1 MLTLRHLFL
10 QRGSKPLL
18 QDVSLTVHAQQKVG
32 IVGANGSG
40 KSTLF
45 ALIQGELQPDAGDL
59 ELPPRLTIA
68 HVAQE
73 TPALSKPAIEFV
85 LDGDREWRAA
95 DTALKAAEQTADG
108 VKLATLHERFEAVD
122 GYTARAR
129 AARLLAGLGFSA
141 ASIENPVASFSG
153 GWRVRLN
160 LAQAL
165 MCRSDLLLLDEPTN
179 HLDLDAVLWLEEWLR
194 RYPGTLLLI
203 SHDRD
208 VLDNVVD
215 NIAHLESGQIRLY
228 TGNYSAFEEQRSTQL
243 VQQQAAYVKQQKD
256 IAHLQSFIDRF
267 RAKATKAR
275 QAQSRLKALERME
288 KVAVAHVDSPFSF
301 HFEAPDKLPHPLLSL
316 EQVAMGYEQ
325 TTPILRNV
333 SLVIN
338 PGMRLGL
345 LGPNG
350 AGKSTLI
357 KTLADALEILD
368 GRINLGQ
375 GLSVGYFAQHQ
386 LEQLRPDWS
395 PLKHLK
401 MLAESEQEQA
411 LRSFLGGFGFSGE
424 QALTPVDTFSGG
436 EKARLALALLVW
448 QRPNLLLLD
457 EPTNHLDLNMRHAL
471 DLALQDYQGAL
482 IVVSHDRH
490 LLRTTT
496 DDFALVTEGRLHAFG
511 GDLDDYRDWL
521 NTHQQGAKDTAQ
533 GGTASER
540 RQQKRLEAE
549 QRQQLAVKRRPLEK
563 ELKTVETRLEALQT
577 EKSEI
582 EIALAEPNLYDTAN
596 KAVLTELLQRQGEVV
611 KQLEVMEEQWLTLQ
625 ETLETL
631 MASDD

>member
-10 QRGSKPLL
+10 QRGNKPLL
-18 QDVSLTVHAQQKVG
+18 QDVSLTVHAKQKVG

-45 ALIQGELQPDAGDL
+45 ALIQGEFQPDAGDL

-85 LDGDREWRAA
+85 LDGDREWRAV
-95 DTALKAAEQTADG
+95 DTALKAAEQTHDG

-129 AARLLAGLGFSA
+129 ASRLLAGLGFSA
-141 ASIENPVASFSG
+141 VSIEKPVASFSG

-215 NIAHLESGQIRLY
+215 NIAHLEGGQIRLY

-243 VQQQAAYVKQQKD
+243 VQQQAAYVRQQKD
-256 IAHLQSFIDRF
+256 IIHLQSFIDRF

-275 QAQSRLKALERME
+275 QVQSRLKALERME
-288 KVAVAHVDSPFSF
+288 KVAAAHVDSPFSF

-316 EQVAMGYEQ
+316 EQVSMGYEK
-325 TTPILRNV
+325 TTPVLQHV

-357 KTLADALEILD
+357 KTLAGPLGILE
-368 GRINLGQ
+368 GRIHQGQ

-395 PLKHLK
+395 PLKHLQ

-448 QRPNLLLLD
+448 RRPNLLLLD
-457 EPTNHLDLNMRHAL
+457 EPTNHLDLAMRHAL
-471 DLALQDYQGAL
+471 DMALQDYQGAL

-496 DDFALVTEGRLHAFG
+496 DDFALVTEGRLHAFA

-521 NTHQQGAKDTAQ
+521 DSHQQGTKDTS
-533 GGTASER
+533 GSASER

-549 QRQQLAVKRRPLEK
+549 QRQKLAVKRRPLEK
-563 ELKTVETRLEALQT
+563 ELKTVETRLESLQT

-582 EIALAEPNLYDTAN
+582 ETALADPQLYDASN
-596 KAVLTELLQRQGEVV
+596 KAKLTQHLQRQGEVV
-611 KQLEVMEEQWLTLQ
+611 KQLEALEAQWLTLQ
-625 ETLETL
+625 ETLEAIT
-631 MASDD
+631 ASYN

>member
-1 MLTLRHLFL
+1 
-10 QRGSKPLL
+10 
-18 QDVSLTVHAQQKVG
+18 VSLTVHARQKVG

-45 ALIQGELQPDAGDL
+45 ALIQGELQPDGGDL
-59 ELPPRLTIA
+59 ELPSQLTIA

-85 LDGDREWRAA
+85 LDGDREWRAV
-95 DTALKAAEQTADG
+95 DTALKTAEQTQDG
-108 VKLATLHERFEAVD
+108 VKLARLHERFDALD
-122 GYTARAR
+122 GYSARAR
-129 AARLLAGLGFSA
+129 AGRLLAGLGFSTT
-141 ASIENPVASFSG
+141 SIENSVASFSG

-208 VLDNVVD
+208 VLDNVVA
-215 NIAHLESGQIRLY
+215 NIAHLEGGQIRLY
-228 TGNYSAFEEQRSTQL
+228 SGNYSAFEEQRSAQL
-243 VQQQAAYVKQQKD
+243 AQQQAAYVKQQKD
-256 IAHLQSFIDRF
+256 IAHLQNFIDRF

-301 HFEAPDKLPHPLLSL
+301 HFQAPDKLPHPLLSL
-316 EQVAMGYEQ
+316 EQVNMGYEK
-325 TTPILRNV
+325 TTPILHNV

-357 KTLADALEILD
+357 KTLAGALGILD
-368 GRINLGQ
+368 GRINQ
-375 GLSVGYFAQHQ
+375 GHGLQIGYFAQHQ
-386 LEQLRPDWS
+386 LEQLRSDWS
-395 PLKHLK
+395 PLKHLQ

-411 LRSFLGGFGFSGE
+411 LRCFLGGFGFSGE
-424 QALTPVDTFSGG
+424 SALTPVDTFSGG

-457 EPTNHLDLNMRHAL
+457 EPTNHLDLAMRHAL

-496 DDFALVTEGRLHAFG
+496 DDFALVTEGRLHPFA

-521 NTHQQGAKDTAQ
+521 NTHQQGVKDTAQ

-563 ELKTVETRLEALQT
+563 ELKTVETRLERLHT

-582 EIALAEPNLYDTAN
+582 ETALADPNLYDTAN
-596 KAVLTELLQRQGEVV
+596 KSRLTGLLQRQGVAV
-611 KQLEVMEEQWLTLQ
+611 KQLEALEAQWLTLQ
-625 ETLETL
+625 ESLEAL
-631 MASDD
+631 IASDD

>member
-1 MLTLRHLFL
+1 
-10 QRGSKPLL
+10 
-18 QDVSLTVHAQQKVG
+18 LTVHAKQKVG

-45 ALIQGELQPDAGDL
+45 SLIQGELQPDAGDL

-85 LDGDREWRAA
+85 LDGDREWRAV
-95 DTALKAAEQTADG
+95 DTALKEAEQTHDG
-108 VKLATLHERFEAVD
+108 VKLATLHGRFETLD

-129 AARLLAGLGFSA
+129 AGRLLAGLGFSA
-141 ASIENPVASFSG
+141 AVVDNPVASFSG

-165 MCRSDLLLLDEPTN
+165 MCRSDILLLDEPTN

-203 SHDRD
+203 SHDQD
-208 VLDNVVD
+208 VLDNVAD
-215 NIAHLESGQIRLY
+215 YIAHLEGGKIRLY
-228 TGNYSAFEEQRSTQL
+228 TGNYSAFEEQRTTQL
-243 VQQQAAYVKQQKD
+243 AQQQAAYVKQQKD

-288 KVAVAHVDSPFSF
+288 KVALAHVDSPFSF

-316 EQVAMGYEQ
+316 EQVNMGYKGA
-325 TTPILRNV
+325 TTPILHNV

-357 KTLADALEILD
+357 KTLAGALAILD

-375 GLSVGYFAQHQ
+375 GLQIGYFAQHQ
-386 LEQLRPDWS
+386 LEQLRPEWS

-457 EPTNHLDLNMRHAL
+457 EPTNHLDLAMRHAL

-496 DDFALVTEGRLHAFG
+496 DDFALVTEGRLHPFA

-521 NTHQQGAKDTAQ
+521 NAHQQESKDTAQ
-533 GGTASER
+533 ESANSASVR
-540 RQQKRLEAE
+540 RHQKRLEAE

-563 ELKTVETRLEALQT
+563 ELKTVERRLETLQT
-577 EKSEI
+577 EKLEI
-582 EIALAEPNLYDTAN
+582 EIALADPRIYDTAN
-596 KAVLTELLQRQGEVV
+596 KTVLTGLLQRQGEVV
-611 KQLEVMEEQWLTLQ
+611 KQLQAMEEQWLTLQ
-625 ETLETL
+625 ENLEALT
-631 MASDD
+631 ASDS